1 MDFGG
6 WWSGRTSE
14 SKKKGR
20 DTNVRFRM
28 RDVGHARTVPEVGFK
43 VARKGSRNRIFELA
57 VDGLKI
63 SVTVEQGSRR
73 CCEESGGK
81 NRIPRQSCK
90 ESSVEAPKKQT
101 YRGRCSRKG
110 VWNNSRPN
118 VCGAEGVACS
128 QEMRY
133 RSNRLVRKYKYCVS
147 MWRSAETDG
156 GCMTR
161 RYRQSAGA
169 QK

>member
-101 YRGRCSRKG
+101 YRGRCSR
-110 VWNNSRPN
+110 
-118 VCGAEGVACS
+118 
-128 QEMRY
+128 MRKPLVGLKVY
-133 RSNRLVRKYKYCVS
+133 VVPEKCRLFAKNAILDVPVG
-147 MWRSAETDG
+147 T
-156 GCMTR
+156 
-161 RYRQSAGA
+161 
-169 QK
+169 